1 MMRLTIS
8 IAALAGAAI
17 LSPLSAPVHGK
28 PAQAKRHHRD
38 DDDDDDR
45 PAARAAS
52 HPGIGKAD
60 QSETSPPLTPQAGA
74 GNSPDAAPPH
84 QPSAGAPR
92 PDGDASR
99 AGVSPAIAQ
108 SPSRAKD
115 DDDDDVRPSGASAD
129 IVVTARRLDTAR
141 ASVEPSLGASTYSI
155 SNDTF
160 ENRPLGET
168 TSIAQ
173 ILLQAPGVAQAGG
186 GQINVRGSPSGVQ
199 YRINN
204 VILPDGVADLGERLS
219 PRLADRVD
227 LLTGALPAQ
236 YGLQVGGVVNITTKN
251 GAFGRSGQIEA
262 TGGSHGQFEPAFEY
276 TDASGSTSWFT
287 SASYF
292 RDTVGLG
299 APDGSRTPLH
309 DHTHQ
314 FDGLAFVDHVIDPQS
329 RLSLVIGTSDD
340 ANQIP
345 EAPFEPERRFGAD
358 PAANPVNGG
367 HARADN
373 QFGSLSYLRTEGPA
387 TVQLSLFGRYSVND
401 LRPGA
406 SAGLSA
412 TGVGGSRHMR
422 DWAGGVQAEGAYV
435 LDPHHTL
442 RAGGVVSTAR
452 LRNLLDLSVAA
463 QGGMTVDHIA
473 ATSHAYRDE
482 ASLFLQDE
490 WGLADQLTLNLGG
503 RLDHVGGIAHA
514 TRVEPRANLVWAGS
528 SGLTLHA
535 GYARYLVAPALYPA
549 DQLRQLGGTSAAPN
563 GLPDRLR
570 VETDDYYDV
579 GVEQKWKAVTLGL
592 DLFQR
597 DARAMLASSPVGAPL
612 LARPFNYR
620 SGRIRG
626 VEVRFLYAQGPL
638 SAWANLTYLHGRAEG
653 VLSGGAYL
661 PTGLIAYLQ
670 THRVEPEGVQPYS
683 ASAGASYHQGR
694 FHLSGTLLYGGGGQT
709 SWQEDATAPR
719 RLPTYAQAD
728 FALLYRLDGLRD
740 RPLDVRLDLIN
751 AFDRRYR
758 LSDDGE
764 MGIPVWGPRRGLFVG
779 LEQNF

>member
-1 MMRLTIS
+1 
-8 IAALAGAAI
+8 
-17 LSPLSAPVHGK
+17 
-28 PAQAKRHHRD
+28 
-38 DDDDDDR
+38 
-45 PAARAAS
+45 
-52 HPGIGKAD
+52 
-60 QSETSPPLTPQAGA
+60 
-74 GNSPDAAPPH
+74 
-84 QPSAGAPR
+84 
-92 PDGDASR
+92 
-99 AGVSPAIAQ
+99 
-108 SPSRAKD
+108 
-115 DDDDDVRPSGASAD
+115 
-129 IVVTARRLDTAR
+129 
-141 ASVEPSLGASTYSI
+141 
-155 SNDTF
+155 
-160 ENRPLGET
+160 
-168 TSIAQ
+168 
-173 ILLQAPGVAQAGG
+173 
-186 GQINVRGSPSGVQ
+186 
-199 YRINN
+199 
-204 VILPDGVADLGERLS
+204 
-219 PRLADRVD
+219 
-227 LLTGALPAQ
+227 
-236 YGLQVGGVVNITTKN
+236 
-251 GAFGRSGQIEA
+251 
-262 TGGSHGQFEPAFEY
+262 
-276 TDASGSTSWFT
+276 
-287 SASYF
+287 
-292 RDTVGLG
+292 
-299 APDGSRTPLH
+299 
-309 DHTHQ
+309 
-314 FDGLAFVDHVIDPQS
+314 
-329 RLSLVIGTSDD
+329 
-340 ANQIP
+340 
-345 EAPFEPERRFGAD
+345 
-358 PAANPVNGG
+358 
-367 HARADN
+367 
-373 QFGSLSYLRTEGPA
+373 
-387 TVQLSLFGRYSVND
+387 
-401 LRPGA
+401 
-406 SAGLSA
+406 
-412 TGVGGSRHMR
+412 MR

-549 DQLRQLGGTSAAPN
+549 DQLRQLGGISAAPN